1 MTLQRFLKLTSP
13 IQPNRLRRAMA
24 AALAE
29 EVPGTT
35 SAYVQ
40 FYCRVLGE
48 LGLSV
53 GSECDRAAPA
63 AA

>member
-1 MTLQRFLKLTSP
+1 
-13 IQPNRLRRAMA
+13 MA

-53 GSECDRAAPA
+53 GSECDCAAPA